1 MEKKKEDIFKAFTAK
16 AVQRLKDKKVTKYET
31 LYVPSIDQN
40 IKIRNL
46 NYPEIVEC
54 TEIDDKQDPN
64 ASDKYCI
71 YLAVVEPDLR
81 AVAMELKDQGEIKTY
96 PEVVDIFEM
105 NEITSI
111 ATEIMKLSGVIGS
124 KKVTV
129 VEEQKKLIDQDGDCY
144 FLHYYIQKGF
154 KLEYLLQL
162 GVEEKCFYYAS
173 MLKSIEER
181 EQLFSGGGGG

>member
-1 MEKKKEDIFKAFTAK
+1 MEKNKDDIFKAFTAK

-71 YLAVVEPDLR
+71 
-81 AVAMELKDQGEIKTY
+81 
-96 PEVVDIFEM
+96 FEM
-105 NEITSI
+105 SEITSI

-129 VEEQKKLIDQDGDCY
+129 VEEQKN
-144 FLHYYIQKGF
+144 
-154 KLEYLLQL
+154 
-162 GVEEKCFYYAS
+162 S
-173 MLKSIEER
+173 
-181 EQLFSGGGGG
+181 

>member
-31 LYVPSIDQN
+31 LYVPSID
-40 IKIRNL
+40 
-46 NYPEIVEC
+46 
-54 TEIDDKQDPN
+54 DKQDQN

-129 VEEQKKLIDQDGDCY
+129 VEEQKN
-144 FLHYYIQKGF
+144 
-154 KLEYLLQL
+154 
-162 GVEEKCFYYAS
+162 S
-173 MLKSIEER
+173 
-181 EQLFSGGGGG
+181 

>member
-31 LYVPSIDQN
+31 LYVPSIDQ
-40 IKIRNL
+40 NL

-129 VEEQKKLIDQDGDCY
+129 VEEQKN
-144 FLHYYIQKGF
+144 
-154 KLEYLLQL
+154 
-162 GVEEKCFYYAS
+162 S
-173 MLKSIEER
+173 
-181 EQLFSGGGGG
+181 

>member
-1 MEKKKEDIFKAFTAK
+1 MEKNKDDIFKAFTAK

-46 NYPEIVEC
+46 NYPEI
-54 TEIDDKQDPN
+54 DDKQDPN

-71 YLAVVEPDLR
+71 YLAVVEPDLK

-105 NEITSI
+105 SEITSI

-124 KKVTV
+124 KKVLLKN
-129 VEEQKKLIDQDGDCY
+129 KKT
-144 FLHYYIQKGF
+144 H
-154 KLEYLLQL
+154 
-162 GVEEKCFYYAS
+162 
-173 MLKSIEER
+173 R
-181 EQLFSGGGGG
+181 PRR